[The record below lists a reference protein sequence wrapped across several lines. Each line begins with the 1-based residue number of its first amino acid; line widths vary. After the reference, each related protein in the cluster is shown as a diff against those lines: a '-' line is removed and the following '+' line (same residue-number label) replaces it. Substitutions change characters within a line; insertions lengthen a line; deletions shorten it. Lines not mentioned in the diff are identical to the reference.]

1 MNFNKIKNLATLV
14 FTVIAFTAYSQDLN
28 QAGEL
33 FNEGNQALKSN
44 SFELAIEKYNEAMT
58 MAEKLGEEGE
68 MIVIN
73 AQTQIPQ
80 LYYKIGV
87 TDYKEKKIEKAIG
100 EFEKAIEYGN
110 KYNDPETIKRAQETI
125 PKLYYAQGNAF
136 YKNDDFENALS
147 SFSKAA
153 EISPDYSRAF
163 WGLGLTY
170 NKMDDTPNM
179 KKSFE
184 KALELA
190 KADGDTK
197 MEDRITK
204 KAKKSLQA
212 SGAKKLQ
219 EQNWEGALVCLNA
232 SLNFDPDNADTYYY
246 VALAN
251 NGLNKWDDAIGA
263 AEKGLQMSEAQN
275 VEFKAKFYYELGNA
289 LKGKGDNTKAC
300 EAFTKAKFGRF
311 VKNAEYEIT
320 QVLKCN

>member
-1 MNFNKIKNLATLV
+1 MKFNKIKNLVTLV
-14 FTVIAFTAYSQDLN
+14 FAMISFAAFSQDIN

-44 SFELAIEKYNEAMT
+44 NFELAIEKYNEAMT
-58 MAEKLGEEGE
+58 VAVKLGEEGE
-68 MIVIN
+68 MMVIN
-73 AQTQIPQ
+73 AQQQIPQ

-87 TDYKEKKIEKAIG
+87 SDYKEKKIEKAIG
-100 EFEKAIEYGN
+100 EFEKAIEFGK

-125 PKLYYAQGNAF
+125 PKLYYAQGNDF
-136 YKNDDFENALS
+136 YKKDDYENALS

-170 NKMDDTPNM
+170 DKLDDTPNM

-197 MEDRITK
+197 MEDKIAKT
-204 KAKKSLQA
+204 AKKFLQS

-219 EQNWEGALVCLNA
+219 EQNWSGALVCLNA
-232 SLNFDPDNADTYYY
+232 SLSFDPENADTYYY

-263 AEKGLQMSEAQN
+263 AETGLLMSASEN

-300 EAFTKAKFGRF
+300 EAYTQAKHGRF
-311 VKNAEYEIT
+311 VETAEYEIT

>member
-1 MNFNKIKNLATLV
+1 MNFNKIKNLVTLV
-14 FTVIAFTAYSQDLN
+14 FTVIAFTAFSQDIN

-44 SFELAIEKYNEAMT
+44 NFELAIEKYNDAMT

-68 MIVIN
+68 MIVVG

-100 EFEKAIEYGN
+100 EFEKAIEYGK
-110 KYNDPETIKRAQETI
+110 KYNDTETITRAEETI
-125 PKLYYAQGNAF
+125 PKLYYAQGNDF
-136 YKNDDFENALS
+136 YKNDDYENALS

-153 EISPDYSRAF
+153 DISPDYSRAF

-170 NKMDDTPNM
+170 EKLDDTPNM

-190 KADGDTK
+190 KAEGDTK
-197 MEDRITK
+197 MEDKITK
-204 KAKKSLQA
+204 TAKKFLQS

-232 SLNFDPDNADTYYY
+232 SLDFDPENADTYYY

-251 NGLNKWDDAIGA
+251 NGLKKWDDAADA
-263 AEKGLQMSEAQN
+263 AQKGIEMSAKEN

-300 EAFTKAKFGRF
+300 EAYTQAKYGRF
-311 VKNAEYEIT
+311 VESAEYELT